1 MYYELLG
8 GLVVASS
15 VGVRDTHM
23 ATSICIYSAGRI
35 ILKPAT
41 SSFFAWG
48 LSTGVRG
55 GGDCSRWSMPGLFSV
70 FVRKEMYCP
79 ARVLA
84 ALGVR
89 DGCENSLVVLIG
101 YSCVRP

>member
-55 GGDCSRWSMPGLFSV
+55 GGRLLQM
-70 FVRKEMYCP
+70 EH
-79 ARVLA
+79 ARPLLGIRPEGNVLPSTGA
-84 ALGVR
+84 
-89 DGCENSLVVLIG
+89 GCARCARRL
-101 YSCVRP
+101 